1 MTAPRPGIGEE
12 YLSQV
17 AHELRGSL
25 NAILGWAE
33 FLRRSDCDEPS
44 RLRAA
49 ETIIRHARQQSA
61 MLSELL
67 DTWRLASGM
76 LTMNVSAFALK
87 PLVESAIDAVQP
99 AAQARSVRLE
109 CRDEAGGRATAR
121 GDPRRLAQA
130 LVALLSNA
138 VHFAPEQSVV
148 EVAIDLDAGMAR
160 VVIHDDGPPVPAA
173 SLPYLFDRNRPVE
186 RASARGS
193 FRLGLGFA
201 RDMITRHGGAIE
213 AESGERS
220 AGLTFRVCLPLDRSG
235 ADDVPGVPEV
245 LRPEATLPFVAAKL
259 GGLRVLLVDDE
270 PDAREALT
278 AILRFHGAVVRSAG
292 SAADAIAALQ
302 HEPFDVLLADIGMP
316 GADGYD
322 LIRYVRKLKT
332 GSASRVPAA
341 AVTAFSSDADR
352 RRALDAGFQV
362 HLSKPVDPAALVAT
376 VAVLGRPPA
385 PVR

>member
-1 MTAPRPGIGEE
+1 MTASRPGLSEE

-33 FLRRSDCDEPS
+33 FLRRTDCDEPG
-44 RLRAA
+44 RIRAA

-61 MLSELL
+61 MVSELL
-67 DTWRLASGM
+67 DTWRLATGI
-76 LTMNVSAFALK
+76 LTLNVGTVAFK
-87 PLVESAIDAVQP
+87 PLVDSAIEAVQP
-99 AAQARSVRLE
+99 VAAARDVRVQ
-109 CRDEAGGRATAR
+109 CHDETSGAGKAR
-121 GDPRRLAQA
+121 GDARRLTQA
-130 LVALLSNA
+130 LVTLLSNA
-138 VHFAPEQSVV
+138 VHFAPAQTAVDV
-148 EVAIDLDAGMAR
+148 TLTNDGPDGRIL
-160 VVIHDDGPPVPAA
+160 IHDSGPAVAA
-173 SLPYLFDRNRPVE
+173 GALPYVFERNRPVD

-201 RDMITRHGGAIE
+201 RDVIIRHGGSIE
-213 AESGERS
+213 AESGGPGD
-220 AGLTFRVCLPLDRSG
+220 GLTFRVTLPLDPSHEPLAG
-235 ADDVPGVPEV
+235 
-245 LRPEATLPFVAAKL
+245 PEALLEESTGEFAAAQL

-278 AILRFHGAVVRSAG
+278 GILQFHGAVVRPAG

-302 HEPFDVLLADIGMP
+302 QEAFDVLLADIGMP

-322 LIRYVRKLKT
+322 LIRYVRSLEAE
-332 GSASRVPAA
+332 SASHVPAA

-352 RRALDAGFQV
+352 RRALDAGYQV
-362 HLSKPVDPAALVAT
+362 HLSKPVDPAALIAT

-385 PVR
+385 SVR